1 LFYLNKNSFA
11 SLSEILKSKYKAIS
25 IFLLKNCANYL
36 QKSKLFVIMYLMN
49 KENKMDETK
58 GVIYI
63 LTNPSFEEY
72 VKIGY
77 ADNLNNRLNQLNRS
91 ECTPFAF
98 RTYAIYEVSNRLS
111 DIKIHE
117 IIDKLNPNLR
127 AIDNFEGKKRVR
139 EFYAMTKE
147 DAYNLL
153 KSIAEINGTPE
164 RVQLITPNK
173 EQMKDEKEAEQI
185 NKYLRTR
192 KKLTFSEYKIPIG
205 AKLIYVKDKDIF
217 CKVISEKKVEYKGKQ
232 YSLSALAGKLNIE
245 RGSKNKNVAG
255 TDVFSYNG
263 EILSTEIRKRLGI

>member
-1 LFYLNKNSFA
+1 
-11 SLSEILKSKYKAIS
+11 
-25 IFLLKNCANYL
+25 
-36 QKSKLFVIMYLMN
+36 
-49 KENKMDETK
+49 MDETK

-147 DAYNLL
+147 DAYDLL

-185 NKYLRTR
+185 NRYIRTH

-205 AKLIYVKDKDIF
+205 AELIYIKDKDIS

-263 EILSTEIRKRLGI
+263 EILSTEIRKRLGV

>member
-1 LFYLNKNSFA
+1 M
-11 SLSEILKSKYKAIS
+11 E
-25 IFLLKNCANYL
+25 
-36 QKSKLFVIMYLMN
+36 
-49 KENKMDETK
+49 ETK

-77 ADNLNNRLNQLNRS
+77 ANNLNIRLDQLNRS

-98 RTYAIYEVSNRLS
+98 RAYATYEVNYRLS

-117 IIDKLNPNLR
+117 IIDKLNPQLR
-127 AIDNFEGKKRVR
+127 AIDNFGGKKRIR

-173 EQMKDEKEAEQI
+173 EQMADEKEAKQI
-185 NKYLRTR
+185 NKYIKVR
-192 KKLTFSEYKIPIG
+192 KKLTFSEYEIPIG
-205 AKLIYVKDKDIF
+205 AELVYVKDKSIT
-217 CKVISEKKVEYKGKQ
+217 CKVISESKVEYKGKQ
-232 YSLSALAGKLNIE
+232 YSLSSLAGKLNVE
-245 RGSKNKNVAG
+245 RGSKNKIIAG

-263 EILSTEIRKRLGI
+263 EVLSTELRKRLGV